1 MREAVARFARCA
13 SGCVAV
19 LALMVLVGCGGGEDD
34 PTVQSFSSPQA
45 EGAAAGATVLLVAE
59 FAGGT
64 GVIDAGIGE
73 VRSGVPVEVTLERT
87 TTYTLTVT
95 NGAGVAVTR
104 QLQVPVIFRAEWAL
118 DGASD
123 DWVLVTTNG
132 VAARYERG
140 GLSLAGGDREIL
152 DESGFSNYVCA
163 TGTAEHRFTDAGLV
177 DGRYA
182 TLTVELLGT
191 GVWGSGMGYPYA
203 YLTYGGWRYSVRVPE
218 VFDGSAPT
226 LRMVVTLADRKIR
239 TYLNGEL
246 TGESSG
252 QADAGPPGLKLQAA
266 GCAPDFGSANLTV
279 DAVALEAR

>member
-104 QLQVPVIFRAEWAL
+104 QLQVPVVFRAEWAL

-132 VAARYERG
+132 GAARYERG

-163 TGTAEHRFTDAGLV
+163 AGKAEHRFTDAGLV

-191 GVWGSGMGYPYA
+191 GVWVSGMGNPLA
-203 YLTYGGWRYSVRVPE
+203 LLTYGGWLYWVVVPQ

-252 QADAGPPGLKLQAA
+252 QADPGPPGLKLQAA